1 MYRPQLPQLILF
13 FSGVLFCLVSTTQTP
28 LYGSDDPEQNTPS
41 EESITSPNDD
51 PEGTTQSHYGIR
63 QLRFNGNSH
72 LNEKKLITLFGW
84 KKENAY
90 AREEIIAGF
99 ERIVTGYR
107 DAGFIFAETSP
118 IITMISEDGH
128 GNGEIPVS
136 ITVEIDEGKPLRTGA
151 LTLSG
156 NQRFSEAEIRDQ
168 FGIKAGKLF
177 TQVALEQ
184 GIERIQALYSEHG
197 YPKIEIE
204 TKSIQ
209 LSREMGTINFELNIR
224 EGTQIRIGEVKVSGL
239 KKTKTQVV
247 LREIHVKPND
257 NFKQRDIDTSYR
269 RLRNLGYFYQVN
281 PNVLEAGETE
291 DSINFH
297 ARVTEARTGQLS
309 GVVGYAPPD
318 SDADAAP
325 QLTGVFEARETNLLG
340 TGRQVNFYWKSGLLK
355 ILRLG
360 YAEPWL
366 FGKPLTIGIEY
377 GQLKQHN
384 PDRGQLQGFSNNA
397 SETVSEEQSGSVSA
411 TTNFGRVF
419 EGILTLGYK
428 RINVPN
434 VGPPSLT
441 TPSLETQTQILSDS
455 RAVSANDPMPY
466 IGTKS
471 SLTLR
476 LTRDTRDYF
485 LNPTRGRRDS
495 IAFEVSR
502 SDFRLRKAWL
512 SLQQYFPTWRK
523 QTIAVEVH
531 GAAAWGFTAQLAS
544 RSNIVIPPT
553 ELFYLG
559 GATTLRGYDEDWFS
573 GPRRVYAN
581 LEYRFLVGPDSQIFV
596 FTDLGAVTLIETPS
610 VFDTLRVGYGFGAR
624 LESRGGILRINY
636 GLAAGDSLF
645 QGKIHV
651 NLGAAF

>member
-1 MYRPQLPQLILF
+1 MYKSQLPQLILF
-13 FSGVLFCLVSTTQTP
+13 FSSVLLCLTGNPHTL
-28 LYGSDDPEQNTPS
+28 LYGSEDLDQSTPS
-41 EESITSPNDD
+41 ENAITPDN
-51 PEGTTQSHYGIR
+51 ETVATTQSRYRIH
-63 QLRFNGNSH
+63 QLRFTGNEH
-72 LNEKKLITLFGW
+72 FNEKKLITLFGW
-84 KKENAY
+84 KEEKSY
-90 AREEIIAGF
+90 SREEIIEGF
-99 ERIVTGYR
+99 ERIIVGYQ
-107 DAGFIFAETSP
+107 DEGYIFAETSSNIT
-118 IITMISEDGH
+118 IISGTGQI
-128 GNGEIPVS
+128 NGETLVS
-136 ITVEIDEGKPLRTGA
+136 ITAEIVEGKPLRTGT

-156 NQRFSEAEIRDQ
+156 NQRFSVDEIRDQ
-168 FGIKAGKLF
+168 LGIKEGNLF

-184 GIERIQALYSEHG
+184 GIERIQTLYSEHG

-204 TKSIQ
+204 PKNIRLLPET
-209 LSREMGTINFELNIR
+209 GTINFELNIR
-224 EGTQIRIGEVKVSGL
+224 EGAQVRIGEVKVSGL

-269 RLRNLGYFYQVN
+269 RLRNLGYFYQVH
-281 PNVLEAGETE
+281 PNVLEVGEAE
-291 DSINFH
+291 DRINFH
-297 ARVTEARTGQLS
+297 ARVTEARTGQLN

-318 SDADAAP
+318 SDTDAAP

-355 ILRLG
+355 ILRFG
-360 YAEPWL
+360 YAEPWI

-377 GQLKQHN
+377 GQLKQRN
-384 PDRGQLQGFSNNA
+384 LNRGQLQGFPDNA
-397 SETVSEEQSGSVSA
+397 PETVSEEQSGSISA
-411 TTNFGRVF
+411 TTNFGRIF
-419 EGILTLGYK
+419 EGIMTLGYK

-434 VGPPSLT
+434 VGPPPVT
-441 TPSLETQTQILSDS
+441 TSTLDFQTPILSDP
-455 RAVSANDPMPY
+455 RATSPIEPTPY
-466 IGTKS
+466 IGTKYS
-471 SLTLR
+471 VTLR

-523 QTIAVEVH
+523 QTIAVELQ
-531 GAAAWGFTAQLAS
+531 GAAAWGV
-544 RSNIVIPPT
+544 NIPPT

-636 GLAAGDSLF
+636 GLAAGDSLLR
-645 QGKIHV
+645 GKIHV

>member
-1 MYRPQLPQLILF
+1 MYRSQFPQLTLF
-13 FSGVLFCLVSTTQTP
+13 FTSVLLCLVSNPHTL
-28 LYGSDDPEQNTPS
+28 LYGSEDLDQSTPT
-41 EESITSPNDD
+41 ENAITPDNKT
-51 PEGTTQSHYGIR
+51 EATTQSRYRIH
-63 QLRFNGNSH
+63 QLRFIGNEH
-72 LNEKKLITLFGW
+72 LDEKKLITLFGW
-84 KKENAY
+84 KEEKSY
-90 AREEIIAGF
+90 SREEIIEAF
-99 ERIVTGYR
+99 ERIITGYR
-107 DAGFIFAETSP
+107 DEGYIFAETSSN
-118 IITMISEDGH
+118 ITVIPGT
-128 GNGEIPVS
+128 GQINGETLVS
-136 ITVEIDEGKPLRTGA
+136 IRAEIVEGKPLRTGT

-156 NQRFSEAEIRDQ
+156 NQRFSVDEIRDQ
-168 FGIKAGKLF
+168 LGIKEGKFF

-184 GIERIQALYSEHG
+184 GIERIQILYSEHG
-197 YPKIEIE
+197 YPKVEIE
-204 TKSIQ
+204 PKNIRLLPETS
-209 LSREMGTINFELNIR
+209 TINFELNIR
-224 EGTQIRIGEVKVSGL
+224 EGAQVKIGEVKVSGL
-239 KKTKTQVV
+239 KKTKTKVA

-291 DSINFH
+291 DRINFH
-297 ARVTEARTGQLS
+297 ARVTEARTGQLN

-318 SDADAAP
+318 SDTDAAP

-355 ILRLG
+355 ILRFG
-360 YAEPWL
+360 YAESWI

-377 GQLKQHN
+377 GQLKQRN
-384 PDRGQLQGFSNNA
+384 INRGQLQGFPDNA
-397 SETVSEEQSGSVSA
+397 PETVSEEQSGSISA
-411 TTNFGRVF
+411 TTNFGRIF
-419 EGILTLGYK
+419 EGIMTLGYK
-428 RINVPN
+428 QINVPN
-434 VGPPSLT
+434 VGSPSVT
-441 TPSLETQTQILSDS
+441 TPTLDFQTPILSDP
-455 RAVSANDPMPY
+455 RATSPTEPTPY
-466 IGTKS
+466 IGTKYS
-471 SLTLR
+471 VTLR

-495 IAFEVSR
+495 IAVEVSR

-523 QTIAVEVH
+523 QTIAIELH
-531 GAAAWGFTAQLAS
+531 GAATWGV
-544 RSNIVIPPT
+544 NIPPT

-581 LEYRFLVGPDSQIFV
+581 FEYRFLVGPDSQIFV

-636 GLAAGDSLF
+636 GLAAGESLLR
-645 QGKIHV
+645 GKIHV

>member
-1 MYRPQLPQLILF
+1 MYRSQLPQLILF
-13 FSGVLFCLVSTTQTP
+13 FISVLLCLANNPQTL
-28 LYGSDDPEQNTPS
+28 LYGSEDLDQSTPT
-41 EESITSPNDD
+41 ENATTPNN
-51 PEGTTQSHYGIR
+51 ETEATTQSRYRIH
-63 QLRFNGNSH
+63 QLRFTGNEH
-72 LNEKKLITLFGW
+72 FNEKELITLFGW
-84 KKENAY
+84 KEEKPY
-90 AREEIIAGF
+90 SREEIIEGF
-99 ERIVTGYR
+99 ERIIAGYR
-107 DAGFIFAETSP
+107 DAGYIFAETSSN
-118 IITMISEDGH
+118 ITVISGTGH
-128 GNGEIPVS
+128 INGEMSVS
-136 ITVEIDEGKPLRTGA
+136 ITAEIVEGKPLRTGT

-156 NQRFSEAEIRDQ
+156 NQRFSVDEIRDQ
-168 FGIKAGKLF
+168 LGIKEGKFF

-184 GIERIQALYSEHG
+184 GIERIQTLYSEHG
-197 YPKIEIE
+197 YPKVEIE
-204 TKSIQ
+204 PKNIQ
-209 LSREMGTINFELNIR
+209 LLPETGTINFELNIR
-224 EGTQIRIGEVKVSGL
+224 EGAQVKIGEVKVSGL
-239 KKTKTQVV
+239 KKTKTKVA

-291 DSINFH
+291 DRVNFH
-297 ARVTEARTGQLS
+297 ARVTEARTGQLN

-318 SDADAAP
+318 SDTDAAP

-355 ILRLG
+355 ILRFG
-360 YAEPWL
+360 YAEPWI

-377 GQLKQHN
+377 GQLKQRN
-384 PDRGQLQGFSNNA
+384 LNRGQLQGFPDNA
-397 SETVSEEQSGSVSA
+397 PETVSEEQSGSIST
-411 TTNFGRVF
+411 TTNFGRIF
-419 EGILTLGYK
+419 EGIMTLGYK
-428 RINVPN
+428 QINVPN
-434 VGPPSLT
+434 VGPPSVT
-441 TPSLETQTQILSDS
+441 TPTLGFQTPIFSDP
-455 RAVSANDPMPY
+455 RATSPTEPTPY
-466 IGTKS
+466 IGTKYS
-471 SLTLR
+471 VTLR

-495 IAFEVSR
+495 IAVEVSR

-512 SLQQYFPTWRK
+512 ALQQYFPTWRK
-523 QTIAVEVH
+523 QTIAVELH
-531 GAAAWGFTAQLAS
+531 GAAAWGV
-544 RSNIVIPPT
+544 NIPPT

-636 GLAAGDSLF
+636 GLAAGESLLR
-645 QGKIHV
+645 GKIHV

>member
-1 MYRPQLPQLILF
+1 MHRPQPPQLILL
-13 FSGVLFCLVSTTQTP
+13 FSSILFCLASHPQTL
-28 LYGSDDPEQNTPS
+28 LYGSDNPEQNTLSENALIRDDDS
-41 EESITSPNDD
+41 EE
-51 PEGTTQSHYGIR
+51 TTQSRYRIR
-63 QLRFNGNSH
+63 QLRFNGNAH

-84 KKENAY
+84 KKEKLY
-90 AREEIIAGF
+90 SREEIIAGF
-99 ERIVTGYR
+99 ERIITGYR
-107 DAGFIFAETSP
+107 DEGFIFAETSP
-118 IITMISEDGH
+118 TLTIISETGQ
-128 GNGEIPVS
+128 GSGETLVS
-136 ITVEIDEGKPLRTGA
+136 ITVEIVEGKALRTGT
-151 LTLSG
+151 LTFSG
-156 NQRFSEAEIRDQ
+156 NQRLSESEIRDQ
-168 FGIKAGKLF
+168 FGIKEGRLF

-184 GIERIQALYSEHG
+184 GIERIQTLYSEHG
-197 YPKIEIE
+197 YPKVEIE
-204 TKSIQ
+204 PKNIQ
-209 LSREMGTINFELNIR
+209 LLPETGTINFELNIR
-224 EGTQIRIGEVKVSGL
+224 EGAQIRIGEVKVSGL

-247 LREIHVKPND
+247 LREIHVKPNQ

-269 RLRNLGYFYQVN
+269 RLRNLGYFYQVD

-291 DSINFH
+291 DKINFH

-340 TGRQVNFYWKSGLLK
+340 TGRQVNLYWKSGLLK
-355 ILRLG
+355 ILRFG
-360 YAEPWL
+360 YAEPWI

-377 GQLKQHN
+377 GQLEQRTPN
-384 PDRGQLQGFSNNA
+384 RGQLQSFTDNA
-397 SETVSEEQSGSVSA
+397 SETVSEEQSGSLST

-419 EGILTLGYK
+419 EGIMTLGYK

-434 VGPPSLT
+434 VGPPSGI
-441 TPSLETQTQILSDS
+441 TPTLDFQTPVLPDPGAIL
-455 RAVSANDPMPY
+455 PTEPTPY
-466 IGTKS
+466 IGTKYS
-471 SLTLR
+471 VTFR

-523 QTIAVEVH
+523 QTIAVELH
-531 GAAAWGFTAQLAS
+531 GAAAWGV
-544 RSNIVIPPT
+544 NIPPT

-636 GLAAGDSLF
+636 GLAAGDSLLR
-645 QGKIHV
+645 GKIHV

>member
-1 MYRPQLPQLILF
+1 MYRSQLPQFILF
-13 FSGVLFCLVSTTQTP
+13 FTSVLLCLASNPQTL
-28 LYGSDDPEQNTPS
+28 LYGSEDLDQSTPT
-41 EESITSPNDD
+41 ENATTPDNATEA
-51 PEGTTQSHYGIR
+51 TTQSRYRIH
-63 QLRFNGNSH
+63 QLRFTGNEH
-72 LNEKKLITLFGW
+72 FNEKKLITLFGW
-84 KKENAY
+84 KEEKSY
-90 AREEIIAGF
+90 SREEIIEAF
-99 ERIVTGYR
+99 ERIIAGYQEE
-107 DAGFIFAETSP
+107 GFIFAETSSN
-118 IITMISEDGH
+118 ITVIPRTGQI
-128 GNGEIPVS
+128 NGETLVS
-136 ITVEIDEGKPLRTGA
+136 ITAEIVEGKPLRTGT

-156 NQRFSEAEIRDQ
+156 NQRFSVDEIRDQ
-168 FGIKAGKLF
+168 LGIKEGKLF

-184 GIERIQALYSEHG
+184 GIERIQTLYSEHG
-197 YPKIEIE
+197 YPKVEIE
-204 TKSIQ
+204 PKNIQ
-209 LSREMGTINFELNIR
+209 LSPEIGTINFELNIR
-224 EGTQIRIGEVKVSGL
+224 EGAQVKIGEVKISGL
-239 KKTKTQVV
+239 KKTKTQVA

-291 DSINFH
+291 DRINFH
-297 ARVTEARTGQLS
+297 ARVTEARTGQLN

-318 SDADAAP
+318 SDTDAAP

-340 TGRQVNFYWKSGLLK
+340 TGRQVNFYWKSGLLQ
-355 ILRLG
+355 ILRFG
-360 YAEPWL
+360 YAEPWI

-377 GQLKQHN
+377 GQLKQRN
-384 PDRGQLQGFSNNA
+384 LNRGQLQGFSDNA
-397 SETVSEEQSGSVSA
+397 PEIVSEEQSGSISA
-411 TTNFGRVF
+411 TTSFGRVF
-419 EGILTLGYK
+419 EGVMTLGYK
-428 RINVPN
+428 QINVPN
-434 VGPPSLT
+434 VGPPSVT
-441 TPSLETQTQILSDS
+441 TPTLDFQTPIFSDP
-455 RAVSANDPMPY
+455 RATSPTEPTPY
-466 IGTKS
+466 IGTKYS
-471 SLTLR
+471 VTLR

-495 IAFEVSR
+495 IAVEVSR

-523 QTIAVEVH
+523 QTIAVELH
-531 GAAAWGFTAQLAS
+531 GAAAWGV
-544 RSNIVIPPT
+544 NIPPT

-610 VFDTLRVGYGFGAR
+610 AFDTLRVGYGFGAR

-636 GLAAGDSLF
+636 GLAAGESLLR
-645 QGKIHV
+645 GKIHV

>member
-1 MYRPQLPQLILF
+1 MHRPKLPQLILL
-13 FSGVLFCLVSTTQTP
+13 FSSILFCLASHPPT
-28 LYGSDDPEQNTPS
+28 LLHGSDNPEQNTPS
-41 EESITSPNDD
+41 ENALIRDD
-51 PEGTTQSHYGIR
+51 SEETTQSRYRIR
-63 QLRFNGNSH
+63 QLRFNGNAH

-84 KKENAY
+84 KKEKLY
-90 AREEIIAGF
+90 SREEIIVGF
-99 ERIVTGYR
+99 ERIITGYR
-107 DAGFIFAETSP
+107 DEGFIFAETSP
-118 IITMISEDGH
+118 ALTMISEIGQI
-128 GNGEIPVS
+128 NGETLVS
-136 ITVEIDEGKPLRTGA
+136 ITVEIVEGKALRTGT
-151 LTLSG
+151 LTFSG
-156 NQRFSEAEIRDQ
+156 NQRLSESEIRDQ
-168 FGIKAGKLF
+168 FGIKEGRLF

-184 GIERIQALYSEHG
+184 GIERIQTLYSERG
-197 YPKIEIE
+197 YPKVEIE
-204 TKSIQ
+204 PKNIQ
-209 LSREMGTINFELNIR
+209 LLPETGTINFELNIR
-224 EGTQIRIGEVKVSGL
+224 EGAQIRIGDVKVSGL

-247 LREIHVKPND
+247 LREIHVKPNQ

-269 RLRNLGYFYQVN
+269 RLRNLGYFYQVD

-291 DSINFH
+291 DKINFH

-318 SDADAAP
+318 SDVDAAP

-340 TGRQVNFYWKSGLLK
+340 TGRQVNLYWKSGLLK
-355 ILRLG
+355 ILRFG
-360 YAEPWL
+360 YAEPWI

-377 GQLKQHN
+377 GQLEQRTPN
-384 PDRGQLQGFSNNA
+384 RGQLQSFTDNA
-397 SETVSEEQSGSVSA
+397 SETVSEEQSGSLSA

-419 EGILTLGYK
+419 EGIMTLGYK

-434 VGPPSLT
+434 VGPPSVP
-441 TPSLETQTQILSDS
+441 TPTLDFQTPLLSDPG
-455 RAVSANDPMPY
+455 AILPTEPTPY
-466 IGTKS
+466 IGTKYS
-471 SLTLR
+471 VTFR

-523 QTIAVEVH
+523 QTIAVELH
-531 GAAAWGFTAQLAS
+531 GAAAWGV
-544 RSNIVIPPT
+544 NIPPT

-636 GLAAGDSLF
+636 GLAAGDSLLR
-645 QGKIHV
+645 GKIHV

>member
-1 MYRPQLPQLILF
+1 MYRPQLPQFILI
-13 FSGVLFCLVSTTQTP
+13 FSGVLLCLASNPQTP
-28 LYGSDDPEQNTPS
+28 LYGSDDPEQNTLS
-41 EESITSPNDD
+41 EESIILPNDD
-51 PEGTTQSHYGIR
+51 TEGTTLSRYRIHH
-63 QLRFNGNSH
+63 LRFTGNTH
-72 LNEKKLITLFGW
+72 FNEKKLITLFGW
-84 KKENAY
+84 KKEEFY
-90 AREEIIAGF
+90 SREEIIEGF
-99 ERIVTGYR
+99 ERIVAGYR

-118 IITMISEDGH
+118 TITMISEDGH
-128 GNGEIPVS
+128 VNGETPVS
-136 ITVEIDEGKPLRTGA
+136 ISVKIGEGKQLRTGV
-151 LTLSG
+151 LTLVG
-156 NQRFSEAEIRDQ
+156 NHRFSEAAIRDEL
-168 FGIKAGKLF
+168 GLKKGKLF
-177 TQVALEQ
+177 TQVVLER
-184 GIERIQALYSEHG
+184 GIERLQTLYSEHG

-204 TKSIQ
+204 AKNIQ
-209 LSREMGTINFELNIR
+209 FLPETGTINFELNIR

-239 KKTKTQVV
+239 KKTKTKVV
-247 LREIHVKPND
+247 LREIHVKSND

-269 RLRNLGYFYQVN
+269 RLRNLGYFYQVH

-291 DSINFH
+291 DRINFH

-309 GVVGYAPPD
+309 GVIGYAPPD

-340 TGRQVNFYWKSGLLK
+340 TGRQVNLYWKSGLLK

-360 YAEPWL
+360 YAEPWI

-377 GQLKQHN
+377 GQLEQRMT
-384 PDRGQLQGFSNNA
+384 DRGQFQGFPDNI

-419 EGILTLGYK
+419 EGIMTLGYK

-434 VGPPSLT
+434 VGFPSGT
-441 TPSLETQTQILSDS
+441 TPSLEPQTPILTDP
-455 RAVSANDPMPY
+455 RAISPTAPTPY

-471 SLTLR
+471 SITLR

-495 IAFEVSR
+495 IAFEMSR

-523 QTIAVEVH
+523 QTIAVELH

-544 RSNIVIPPT
+544 RSNIAIPPT

-559 GATTLRGYDEDWFS
+559 GSTTLRGYDEDWFS

-645 QGKIHV
+645 RGKIHV

>member
-1 MYRPQLPQLILF
+1 MYRPQLPQFILI
-13 FSGVLFCLVSTTQTP
+13 FSGLLFCLTSHPQTL
-28 LYGSDDPEQNTPS
+28 LYGSEDLDQSTSS
-41 EESITSPNDD
+41 ENAIIPDNET
-51 PEGTTQSHYGIR
+51 EETTHSYYRIR
-63 QLRFNGNSH
+63 QLRFTGNAH

-84 KKENAY
+84 KEEKPY
-90 AREEIIAGF
+90 SREEIIEGF
-99 ERIVTGYR
+99 ERIVAEYR
-107 DAGFIFAETSP
+107 DAGFIFAETSSN
-118 IITMISEDGH
+118 ITVISGSGH
-128 GNGEIPVS
+128 VNGETSVS
-136 ITVEIDEGKPLRTGA
+136 ITVEIVEGKQLRIGT
-151 LTLSG
+151 LTVSG
-156 NQRFSEAEIRDQ
+156 NQCFSVDEIRDQ
-168 FGIKAGKLF
+168 LGIKEGQLF
-177 TQVALEQ
+177 IQAVLEQ
-184 GIERIQALYSEHG
+184 GIERTQALYSEHG
-197 YPKIEIE
+197 YPKVEIE
-204 TKSIQ
+204 PKNIQ
-209 LSREMGTINFELNIR
+209 LLPETGTINFELHIR
-224 EGTQIRIGEVKVSGL
+224 EGAQVRIGEVKVSGL
-239 KKTKTQVV
+239 KKTKTEVV
-247 LREIHVKPND
+247 LREIRVKPHQ

-291 DSINFH
+291 DRINFH

-309 GVVGYAPPD
+309 GVIGYAPPD
-318 SDADAAP
+318 SDVDAAP
-325 QLTGVFEARETNLLG
+325 QLTGVLEARETNLLG
-340 TGRQVNFYWKSGLLK
+340 TGRQVNLYWKSGLLK

-360 YAEPWL
+360 YAEPWI
-366 FGKPLTIGIEY
+366 FGKPLTVGIEY
-377 GQLKQHN
+377 GQLKQRN
-384 PDRGQLQGFSNNA
+384 PDRGQLQGFPDNA

-419 EGILTLGYK
+419 EGIMALGYK

-434 VGPPSLT
+434 VGLPSVT
-441 TPSLETQTQILSDS
+441 TPSLGTQTPIFSDP
-455 RAVSANDPMPY
+455 RAISPTEPTPY
-466 IGTKS
+466 IGTKYS
-471 SLTLR
+471 VTLR

-495 IAFEVSR
+495 VAFEVSR

-523 QTIAVEVH
+523 QTVAVELH
-531 GAAAWGFTAQLAS
+531 GAAAWGV
-544 RSNIVIPPT
+544 NIPPT

-636 GLAAGDSLF
+636 GLAAGDSLLR
-645 QGKIHV
+645 GKIHV

>member
-1 MYRPQLPQLILF
+1 MYRPQFPQFILV
-13 FSGVLFCLVSTTQTP
+13 FSGLLFCLTSHPQIP
-28 LYGSDDPEQNTPS
+28 LYGSEDLGQSVPS
-41 EESITSPNDD
+41 ENAVTPDNETEEIIY
-51 PEGTTQSHYGIR
+51 SHYRIR

-72 LNEKKLITLFGW
+72 LNEKKLISLFGW
-84 KKENAY
+84 QEEKPY
-90 AREEIIAGF
+90 SREEIIEGF
-99 ERIVTGYR
+99 ERIVAGYR
-107 DAGFIFAETSP
+107 KAGFIFAETSP
-118 IITMISEDGH
+118 NITMISEEARV
-128 GNGEIPVS
+128 NNETSVS
-136 ITVEIDEGKPLRTGA
+136 ITVEIVEGKPLRTGT
-151 LTLSG
+151 LTVSG
-156 NQRFSEAEIRDQ
+156 NQRFSESEIRDRL
-168 FGIKAGKLF
+168 GIKQGRLI
-177 TQVALEQ
+177 TQSALEQ

-197 YPKIEIE
+197 YPKIEI
-204 TKSIQ
+204 KPKNIQ
-209 LSREMGTINFELNIR
+209 LLPETSTINFELNIR
-224 EGTQIRIGEVKVSGL
+224 EGAQVRIGEVKVSGL
-239 KKTKTQVV
+239 KKTKTKVV

-291 DSINFH
+291 DRINFH

-309 GVVGYAPPD
+309 GVIGYAPPD

-360 YAEPWL
+360 YAEPWIL
-366 FGKPLTIGIEY
+366 GKPLTIGIEY
-377 GQLKQHN
+377 GQLKQRT
-384 PDRGQLQGFSNNA
+384 PDRGQFQGFPDNA
-397 SETVSEEQSGSVSA
+397 SETVSEEQSGNVSA

-419 EGILTLGYK
+419 EGIMTLGYK
-428 RINVPN
+428 RINIPN
-434 VGPPSLT
+434 VGTSSLPSP
-441 TPSLETQTQILSDS
+441 TPDFQTPILSDS
-455 RAVSANDPMPY
+455 RAISPTEPTPY
-466 IGTKS
+466 IGTKYS
-471 SLTLR
+471 VTLR

-512 SLQQYFPTWRK
+512 SLQQYFPTWQK
-523 QTIAVEVH
+523 QTVAVELH
-531 GAAAWGFTAQLAS
+531 GAATWGV
-544 RSNIVIPPT
+544 NIPPT

-624 LESRGGILRINY
+624 LESKGGILRINY

-645 QGKIHV
+645 RGKIHV